1 MAKTLCAAVVGEV
14 VQNPALPRHLISQ
27 LQPVLAL
34 PQKQRVELLPVAIP
48 LEWARQA
55 LVAPV
60 KSNPQMTSQVFLEVA
75 SGSFP
80 ALAFLFLLWQL
91 STSRIFCLL
100 TTPFSFAIF
109 SSHFLVSASGWEIFS
124 IYLEQQLAQAFPS
137 VLALASRHLPHHQ
150 ILSPASFCCDAAI
163 LLKLATFRFCCS
175 TLPSLSELE
184 SVISWVSEKHSV
196 SSSTCLPPLWLWRP
210 ALVISSELGMETLA
224 SRAGF
229 FRVHRPV
236 FLRRC

>member
-55 LVAPV
+55 PVAPV

-75 SGSFP
+75 LGSFP

-109 SSHFLVSASGWEIFS
+109 SSHSLVSALGWEIFS
-124 IYLEQQLAQAFPS
+124 ISSEQQLAQAFPS

-150 ILSPASFCCDAAI
+150 TFSPASFCCDAAI
-163 LLKLATFRFCCS
+163 LLTLAPYRFCCS
-175 TLPSLSELE
+175 TLLSLSELE

-210 ALVISSELGMETLA
+210 ALVISSESGMETLA